1 MHPHQTKTIQ
11 AMSVYLARLLR
22 AAFSGCFSLLVAST
36 IYGQSTLPKPLINA
50 HAHNDYAHD
59 RPLLD
64 ALDHGFTS
72 IEADIFLVDGDLLV
86 AHYLKDVQKERTLES
101 LYLKPLWE
109 RFEKNQGSIYADKT
123 PITLLV
129 DIKNQGPATYAVL
142 HQQLERYSKMLSAT
156 RDGTH
161 KPGAVTVIVSGDRP
175 IEQIKTSNPR
185 FVGIDGRIA
194 DLKSDSDASLIPLI
208 SDNWLLQFKYR
219 GKGEFSADEKTKLQ
233 DIVKQA
239 HAKGRRVR
247 FWATAESE
255 ELWSELRKANVDLIG
270 TDNLE
275 KLSNYL
281 KIQQ

>member
-1 MHPHQTKTIQ
+1 MT
-11 AMSVYLARLLR
+11 VYLTRLVR
-22 AAFSGCFSLLVAST
+22 AALVGCFSLILAST
-36 IYGQSTLPKPLINA
+36 SYGQSTPPKPLVNA

-72 IEADIFLVDGDLLV
+72 IEADIFLVDGELLV
-86 AHYLKDVQKERTLES
+86 AHYLKDVQKERTLDS

-109 RFEKNQGSIYADKT
+109 RFEKNQGSIYVEKT

-156 RDGTH
+156 RDGVH

-175 IEQIKTSNPR
+175 VEQIKSSNPR
-185 FVGIDGRIA
+185 LVGIDGRIA
-194 DLKSDSDASLIPLI
+194 DLKSDSDASLFPLI
-208 SDNWLLQFKYR
+208 SDNWQLQFKYR

-239 HAKGRRVR
+239 HTKGRRVR

-255 ELWSELRKANVDLIG
+255 ELWSELRKADVDLIG

-281 KIQQ
+281 KVQP

>member
-1 MHPHQTKTIQ
+1 MT
-11 AMSVYLARLLR
+11 VYLTRMLR
-22 AAFSGCFSLLVAST
+22 AALIGCFSLILAST
-36 IYGQSTLPKPLINA
+36 SYGQSTPPKPLVNA

-64 ALDHGFTS
+64 ALDYGFTS
-72 IEADIFLVDGDLLV
+72 IEADVFLVDGELLV
-86 AHYLKDVQKERTLES
+86 AHYLKDVQKERTLDS

-142 HQQLERYSKMLSAT
+142 HEQLERYSKMLSAT
-156 RDGTH
+156 RDGVH
-161 KPGAVTVIVSGDRP
+161 SPGAITVIVSDDRP
-175 IEQIKTSNPR
+175 IEQIKSSNPR
-185 FVGIDGRIA
+185 LVGIDGRIA
-194 DLKSDSDASLIPLI
+194 DLKSDSDASLFPLI
-208 SDNWLLQFKYR
+208 SDNWQLQFKYR
-219 GKGEFSADEKTKLQ
+219 GKGDFSADEKTKLQ

-239 HAKGRRVR
+239 HTKGRRVR

-255 ELWSELRKANVDLIG
+255 QLWSELRKANVDLIG

-281 KIQQ
+281 KVQP

>member
-1 MHPHQTKTIQ
+1 MTVSFTH
-11 AMSVYLARLLR
+11 LLR
-22 AAFSGCFSLLVAST
+22 AALVGCFSFVFALPSN
-36 IYGQSTLPKPLINA
+36 GQLTPPKPLVNA

-72 IEADIFLVDGDLLV
+72 IEADIFLVEGELLV

-109 RFEKNQGSIYADKT
+109 RFEKNQGSIYDAKT

-142 HQQLERYSKMLSAT
+142 HKQLERFSKMLSAT
-156 RDGTH
+156 RDGVH

-175 IEQIKTSNPR
+175 IEQIKSSNPR
-185 FVGIDGRIA
+185 YVGIDGRIA
-194 DLKSDSDASLIPLI
+194 DLKSELDASLIPLI

-219 GKGEFSADEKTKLQ
+219 GKGQFSSDEKTKLE
-233 DIVKQA
+233 DIVTQA
-239 HAKGRRVR
+239 HTKGRRVR

-255 ELWSELRKANVDLIG
+255 DLWNELRKANVDLIG

-281 KIQQ
+281 KVQ